1 MSRLRQASQLL
12 KRGATRMPSSPFSPS
27 SRVLVT
33 GGAGQIGSHVATRIR
48 ESGTEVV
55 TTDIHGDVD
64 IQMDLTHFQSV
75 QAALTGCT
83 HVIHCGAIPS
93 PIDGRETDVLA
104 SNAQGTWNILQGC
117 VSHGISRAVVFSSV
131 NGFGS
136 FSGRRPLAYL
146 PGDDAYPV
154 HTHNAYQLAKHLVET
169 TAQHYSRM
177 HNMDIAL
184 LRPVYVAA
192 AKAYSAWK
200 SNEDTTPNIWSISD
214 LWSYVDLRD
223 VVSAAILAATVPFSG
238 CHAMLLAAADT
249 TSKLPTAELL
259 ERDYPEAVMTDRLTE
274 WLNNSDA
281 YRGLID
287 CSAARNVIGWEP
299 QYSWRSD

>member
-1 MSRLRQASQLL
+1 
-12 KRGATRMPSSPFSPS
+12 MPTSPFPPS
-27 SRVLVT
+27 AKVLIT
-33 GGAGQIGSHVATRIR
+33 GAGGQIGSHVATRIR
-48 ESGTEVV
+48 ESGTAVV
-55 TTDIHGDVD
+55 TTDIQGDVD
-64 IQMDLTHFQSV
+64 IQMDLTHFENV
-75 QAALTGCT
+75 QAALTACT
-83 HVIHCGAIPS
+83 HLIHCGAIPS

-117 VSHGISRAVVFSSV
+117 VNHGISRAVVFSSV
-131 NGFGS
+131 NAFGS

-169 TAQHYSRM
+169 TAHHYSRM

-184 LRPVYVAA
+184 LRPVYVAG
-192 AKAYSAWK
+192 AKAYSAWN
-200 SNEDTTPNIWSISD
+200 SNDDTTPNIWSMSD

-223 VVSAAILAATVPFSG
+223 VVSAAILAATVPFTG

-259 ERDYPEAVMTDRLTE
+259 ERDYPEAVITDRLAE
-274 WLNNSDA
+274 WLTNGNI

-299 QYSWRSD
+299 QYSWRSV

>member
-1 MSRLRQASQLL
+1 
-12 KRGATRMPSSPFSPS
+12 MPTSPYTLS

-33 GGAGQIGSHVATRIR
+33 GAAGQIGSHVATRLR
-48 ESGTEVV
+48 ESGSAVV

-64 IQMDLTHFQSV
+64 IQIDLTQFQPV
-75 QAALTGCT
+75 QAALDGCT

-117 VSHGISRAVVFSSV
+117 VNHGITRAIIFSSV
-131 NGFGS
+131 NAFGS
-136 FSGRRPLAYL
+136 FSGRRSLAYL

-169 TAQHYSRM
+169 TAHHYSRL

-184 LRPVYVAA
+184 LRPVYVASE
-192 AKAYSAWK
+192 KAYSAWK
-200 SNEDTTPNIWSISD
+200 TNVSTEPNIWSISD
-214 LWSYVDLRD
+214 LWSYVDIRD
-223 VVSAAILAATVPFSG
+223 VVSAAILATKVPFTG

-249 TSKLPTAELL
+249 TSKLPTAELV

-274 WLNNSDA
+274 WLSDA
-281 YRGLID
+281 NVFRGLID
-287 CSAARNVIGWEP
+287 CSAARSVIGWEP
-299 QYSWRSD
+299 QYSWRSE

>member
-1 MSRLRQASQLL
+1 MPTSPFP
-12 KRGATRMPSSPFSPS
+12 PSSK
-27 SRVLVT
+27 VLIT
-33 GGAGQIGSHVATRIR
+33 GAGGQIGSHVATRLR
-48 ESGTEVV
+48 ESCTAVV

-64 IQMDLTHFQSV
+64 IQMDLTNFQSV
-75 QAALTGCT
+75 HAALTGCS
-83 HVIHCGAIPS
+83 HVIHCGAIPY

-117 VSHGISRAVVFSSV
+117 ANHGISRAVVFSSV
-131 NGFGS
+131 NALGS

-146 PGDDAYPV
+146 PGDDVYPV

-169 TAQHYSRM
+169 TAHHYSRM

-184 LRPVYVAA
+184 LRPVYVASE
-192 AKAYSAWK
+192 KAYSVWK
-200 SNEDTTPNIWSISD
+200 ANVDTAPNIWSISD

-223 VVSAAILAATVPFSG
+223 VVSAAILAATVPFTG

-249 TSKLPTAELL
+249 TSKLPTAELV

-274 WLNNSDA
+274 WLTNDNV

-299 QYSWRSD
+299 QYSWRSE

>member
-1 MSRLRQASQLL
+1 MPTSPFP
-12 KRGATRMPSSPFSPS
+12 PSSK
-27 SRVLVT
+27 VLIT
-33 GGAGQIGSHVATRIR
+33 GAGGQIGSHVATQLR
-48 ESGTEVV
+48 ESCTAVV
-55 TTDIHGDVD
+55 TTDIDGDVD
-64 IQMDLTHFQSV
+64 IQMDLTHFHSV
-75 QAALTGCT
+75 HAALTGCS
-83 HVIHCGAIPS
+83 HVIHCGAIPY

-117 VSHGISRAVVFSSV
+117 ANHGISRAVVFSSV
-131 NGFGS
+131 NAFGS

-146 PGDDAYPV
+146 PGDDVYPV

-169 TAQHYSRM
+169 TAHHYSRM

-184 LRPVYVAA
+184 LRPVYVASG
-192 AKAYSAWK
+192 KAYSAWK
-200 SNEDTTPNIWSISD
+200 TNVDTAPNIWSISD

-223 VVSAAILAATVPFSG
+223 VVSAAILAATVPFTG

-249 TSKLPTAELL
+249 TSKLPTAELV

-274 WLNNSDA
+274 WLTNDNA
-281 YRGLID
+281 YSGLID

-299 QYSWRSD
+299 QYSWRSE

>member
-1 MSRLRQASQLL
+1 
-12 KRGATRMPSSPFSPS
+12 MPSSPFSPS

-48 ESGTEVV
+48 ESGTAVV

-83 HVIHCGAIPS
+83 HVIHCGAIPY

-131 NGFGS
+131 NAFGS

-177 HNMDIAL
+177 HRMDIAL
-184 LRPVYVAA
+184 LRPVFVAA
-192 AKAYSAWK
+192 AKAYASWK

-259 ERDYPEAVMTDRLTE
+259 ERDYPDAVMTDRLTE
-274 WLNNSDA
+274 WLTNANV

-299 QYSWRSD
+299 QYSWRSE

>member
-1 MSRLRQASQLL
+1 
-12 KRGATRMPSSPFSPS
+12 MPSSPFSPS

-177 HNMDIAL
+177 HNIDIAL

>member
-1 MSRLRQASQLL
+1 
-12 KRGATRMPSSPFSPS
+12 
-27 SRVLVT
+27 
-33 GGAGQIGSHVATRIR
+33 
-48 ESGTEVV
+48 
-55 TTDIHGDVD
+55 
-64 IQMDLTHFQSV
+64 MDLTHFQSV

-131 NGFGS
+131 NAFGS

-177 HNMDIAL
+177 HNIDIAL

-192 AKAYSAWK
+192 AKAYSVWK

-249 TSKLPTAELL
+249 TSKLPTAALL
-259 ERDYPEAVMTDRLTE
+259 QRDYPEAVMTDRLTE
-274 WLNNSDA
+274 WLTNGDA

-287 CSAARNVIGWEP
+287 CSAARNAIGWEP
-299 QYSWRSD
+299 QYSWRSE

>member
-1 MSRLRQASQLL
+1 
-12 KRGATRMPSSPFSPS
+12 MPSSPFSPS
-27 SRVLVT
+27 AKVLVT
-33 GGAGQIGSHVATRIR
+33 GGAGQIGSHVATRLR
-48 ESGTEVV
+48 ESGTAVV

-64 IQMDLTHFQSV
+64 IQMDLTHYQSV
-75 QAALTGCT
+75 QAALTDCT

-117 VSHGISRAVVFSSV
+117 ANHGISRVVVFSSV
-131 NGFGS
+131 NAFGS

-184 LRPVYVAA
+184 LRPVYVASE
-192 AKAYSAWK
+192 KAYSVWK
-200 SNEDTTPNIWSISD
+200 ANVDTAPNIWSISD

-238 CHAMLLAAADT
+238 CHQMLLAAGDT
-249 TSKLPTAELL
+249 TSKLPTSALL

-274 WLNNSDA
+274 WLTNDNVF
-281 YRGLID
+281 RGLID

-299 QYSWRSD
+299 QYSWRSE